1 MKTMTMINNS
11 TLPNLLQLY
20 DLLNTYLT
28 STLINIVHN
37 AIFQNLLVVNSLG
50 LVKIKLLVGMN
61 TGHRKIVSSRN

>member
-61 TGHRKIVSSRN
+61 IGHRKIVPSRN

>member
-1 MKTMTMINNS
+1 MTMINNS

-37 AIFQNLLVVNSLG
+37 AIFQNLLEVNSLG

-61 TGHRKIVSSRN
+61 IGHRKIVPSRN

>member
-37 AIFQNLLVVNSLG
+37 AIFQNLLEVNSLG

-61 TGHRKIVSSRN
+61 IGHRKIVPSRN